1 MAKLKIHPSE
11 WSWIGYKFDA
21 ELDNNGTID
30 SLFDQ
35 LKNLVQDRPVATDD
49 PDA

>member
-11 WSWIGYKFDA
+11 WAWSGRKFDA
-21 ELDNNGTID
+21 ELDNNGTFD

-35 LKNLVQDRPVATDD
+35 LKNLVQDLPGAKGD
-49 PDA
+49 PAS